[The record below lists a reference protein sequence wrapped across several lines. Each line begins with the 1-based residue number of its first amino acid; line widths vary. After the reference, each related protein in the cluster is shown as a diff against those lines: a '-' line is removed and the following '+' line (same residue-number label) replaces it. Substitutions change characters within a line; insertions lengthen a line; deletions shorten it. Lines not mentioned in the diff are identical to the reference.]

1 MNKTAKDT
9 PAPPARV
16 MMLGYEAAQIL
27 DIAGPLQ
34 VLSSAQRPDGRPAYA
49 IELVAPEAGP
59 IETTSGLTLYARRGI
74 DEISDDE
81 LKALDIFLVSGG
93 QGSRT
98 LEHDERVLGFIRRAS
113 AAAKR
118 AGSICTGAI
127 LLAAAG
133 VLDGKR
139 ATTHW
144 AYAGKLARDYP
155 KVTVDDDAI
164 FVHDGDVWTSA
175 GVTAGMDLALA
186 LVEHDV
192 SREMALVLA
201 RQHVMYLMRP
211 GGQSQFSA
219 QLAAQAVNDE
229 SIARV
234 CSFIIEN
241 PREPLNVPQ
250 LAGVARMSERT
261 FARRFTQ
268 KAAMTPALFVE
279 RARLD
284 EARRRL
290 NESDLPLER
299 IADAA
304 GFGVSERMRRAFIRH
319 LGVTPNRY
327 RERFQTARRPVANS
341 EEFHHDA

>member
-1 MNKTAKDT
+1 MNKTANNT

-16 MMLGYEAAQIL
+16 MMLGYDAAQIL

-34 VLSSAQRPDGRPAYA
+34 LLSAAQRADGSPAYA

-59 IETTSGLTLYARRGI
+59 VGTTSGLTLYAHRGI

-81 LKALDIFLVSGG
+81 LKALDLFLVSGG
-93 QGSRT
+93 QGSRV
-98 LEHDERVLGFIRRAS
+98 LEHDERVLTFIRRAS
-113 AAAKR
+113 AAASR
-118 AGSICTGAI
+118 TASICTGAI

-186 LVEHDV
+186 LVEHDL
-192 SREMALVLA
+192 SREMALALA

-219 QLAAQAVNDE
+219 QLAAQAVSDE

-241 PREPLNVPQ
+241 PREVLNVPQ
-250 LAGVARMSERT
+250 LASVARMSERT

-299 IADAA
+299 IADEA

-327 RERFQTARRPVANS
+327 RERFQTARRPVATT
-341 EEFHHDA
+341 EEIHHDA